1 MLFDELEQLERRE
14 KQQDPRE
21 ERRLIPID
29 SCSQSGTGF
38 TGRSD
43 FDPDITALERYR
55 RAEYD
60 KPRIP

>member
-43 FDPDITALERYR
+43 LDTGTAFERYR